1 MKQWKIVV
9 PLVVLMAIQYF
20 YFEQQLE
27 LARQPTVRFPQ
38 PSQGKVLN
46 QLQLP
51 EFSQLAEKAK
61 PSVVSIEVFNEGAS
75 RQYNGV
81 GSGFI
86 ISEDGYLLTNYHVTQ
101 GDGELVVK
109 LADGREFDA
118 ERIGNDP
125 ETDLALI
132 KIATSGLDAFEFG
145 SVEKTQVGSWVVAIG
160 APFGFEQ
167 TVTAGIIS
175 AKGRSVGEQYIPY
188 LQTDVAINVGN
199 SGGPL
204 INMDGKVI
212 GVNSKIISTD
222 GGSLGL
228 SFAIPIDL
236 AVDVVNQL
244 KNVGRV
250 SRGFLGVGYE
260 EVTRSVAEDSALDR
274 QHGALINTVSRNS
287 PAEVAGLKVGDIV
300 TAVDGK
306 KIVRYT
312 ELPFLVGRLRPGME
326 TILSVFRDGK
336 LKAVSIVIG
345 SRDPRDVTANSL
357 PPLFDLE
364 AEDDRNLLNIAV
376 SALSLDTK
384 QYLELS
390 TGVLVDSVD
399 IGPASKA
406 GLKKGDVI
414 LAIQSVPIV
423 GVEGYNEI
431 LRDLREDSSI
441 ELLVLRHMQKGATET
456 IRVEL
461 VD

>member
-1 MKQWKIVV
+1 MRQWKIII
-9 PLVVLMAIQYF
+9 PLVFLMAIQYF
-20 YFEQQLE
+20 YFEQKLD
-27 LARQPTVRFPQ
+27 AVRNPNIEFAK
-38 PSQGKVLN
+38 PSENPVLS

-51 EFSQLAEKAK
+51 TFTQLAEKAK
-61 PSVVSIEVFNEGAS
+61 PSVVSIQVFDEGFR
-75 RQYNGV
+75 RQYSGV

-101 GDGELVVK
+101 GEGALVVK

-118 ERIGNDP
+118 ERIGSDP

-132 KIATSGLDAFEFG
+132 KIPTSDLEAFEFG
-145 SVEKTQVGSWVVAIG
+145 NVDKAEVGSWVVAIG

-175 AKGRSVGEQYIPY
+175 AKGRSVGEQYVPY

-244 KNVGRV
+244 KNLGRV

-260 EVTRSVAEDSALDR
+260 EVTRTVANDLALDR

-287 PAEVAGLKVGDIV
+287 PAETAGLKVGDIV

-312 ELPFLVGRLRPGME
+312 ELPFLIGRLRPGME
-326 TILSVFRDGK
+326 TTLSVIRDGSIQ
-336 LKAVSIVIG
+336 LVSIVIG
-345 SRDPRDVTANSL
+345 SREPLDSAAISL
-357 PPLFDLE
+357 PPLLDME
-364 AEDDRNLLNIAV
+364 NEKKNDWLNISV
-376 SALSLDTK
+376 SAISNRTKERLD
-384 QYLELS
+384 LAS
-390 TGVLVDSVD
+390 GVAVTSVRPGAAAD
-399 IGPASKA
+399 A
-406 GLKKGDVI
+406 GLKPGDIIVS
-414 LAIQSVPIV
+414 IQSIAVDDA
-423 GVEGYNEI
+423 EEYNALESE
-431 LRDLREDSSI
+431 LADQASL
-441 ELLVLRHMQKGATET
+441 ELLIIPHASGGET
-456 IRVEL
+456 QLITVRT
-461 VD
+461 DS